1 MTSALV
7 DQAAGGALLDVDGL
21 DVRIR
26 TPQGELHAV
35 RNVSFSLAE
44 GETLCL
50 VGESGCGKSLTSLTL
65 MGLLPK
71 AAQRSARKL
80 AFAGQDLQSLSES
93 RMSAL
98 RGNDVAMIFQE
109 PMTSLNPS
117 MAIGSQLTEGFLRH
131 RKGSAREARERALY
145 LMDKAGIP
153 SPAMRM
159 RQYPHELSGGL
170 RQRVMIAMA
179 LMCSPRLIIAD
190 EPTTALDVTIQ
201 AQILDLLKALQ
212 SDFGMAI
219 LLITH
224 DLGVVARVAD
234 RVSVMYAGEIVEQG
248 DTQDVFRTPT
258 HPYTQGLL
266 DCVPIPG
273 RLKPGERLGFIP
285 GQVPN
290 LMSGSAGCMF
300 RNRCSAAMPQCVAT
314 AVPLVSAAAPG
325 HRYRCLL
332 PVTTQDGEVRR

>member
-1 MTSALV
+1 MTSPLV
-7 DQAAGGALLDVDGL
+7 DRGVSPALLKVDGL

-44 GETLCL
+44 RETLCL

-71 AAQRSARKL
+71 AARRTARTL
-80 AFAGQDLQSLSES
+80 TFAGHDLLSLSES
-93 RMSAL
+93 KMSKL
-98 RGNDVAMIFQE
+98 RGDDVAMIFQE
-109 PMTSLNPS
+109 PMTCLNPS
-117 MAIGSQLTEGFLRH
+117 MAIGAQLTEGFLKH
-131 RKGSAREARERALY
+131 GKGSAQEARERALY
-145 LMDKAGIP
+145 LMEKAGIP
-153 SPAMRM
+153 SPTMRM

-201 AQILDLLKALQ
+201 AQILDLLKTLQ

-234 RVSVMYAGEIVEQG
+234 RVAVMYAGEIVEEG
-248 DTQDVFRTPT
+248 DTLSVFGTPG

-273 RLKPGERLGFIP
+273 RLKPGERLGYIP
-285 GQVPN
+285 GQVPS

-300 RNRCSAAMPQCVAT
+300 RNRCTFAMPQCAAT
-314 AVPLVSAAAPG
+314 SVPLVSGTAPS

-332 PVTTQDGEVRR
+332 PLTRKKGE